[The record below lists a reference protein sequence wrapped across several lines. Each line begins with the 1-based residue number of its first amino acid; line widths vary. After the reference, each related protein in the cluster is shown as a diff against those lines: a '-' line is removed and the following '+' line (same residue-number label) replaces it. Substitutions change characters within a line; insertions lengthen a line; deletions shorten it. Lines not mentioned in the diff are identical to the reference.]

1 MQLSAND
8 LGSIPSTGNK
18 KVSIYYIQL
27 CFYDAILNTMQGTE
41 VIKLSKGHNIPSAQ
55 NE

>member
-18 KVSIYYIQL
+18 NIQL